1 MPGAL
6 AGITVVALEQ
16 AVAAPLATSRMADA
30 GARVIKLE
38 RPEGDFARGYDADV
52 DGQSTYFVWNNRG
65 KESCVVDLK
74 TPIDLALVE
83 ALLTEADVF
92 VQNLAPGATDRLGIG
107 AKRLRAH
114 FPRLIVCDISGY
126 APDTP
131 DYERKAYDLLM
142 QAEAGLASVTGSPT
156 SGPSRVGI
164 SICDIAT
171 GQAAYAAILEALLKR
186 ERSNEGAHIQ
196 VSLFDTIAEYMN
208 VPYLSRRYAGKEPRR
223 IGLAH
228 PSIAPY
234 GVFYATDGEI
244 LISIQNDREWQT
256 FCEAVLSQP
265 ELVHD
270 PRFALNTAR
279 AGNRDDLDRIIQARI
294 GEFPLE
300 TLAALLDR
308 HRIAYGR
315 ISTIAD
321 LVAHR
326 SATRTTVETPA
337 GKVEMLAPPAIVDG
351 ARARLGRVPALG
363 EHTEALRREFRPT
376 GPNKPASTAR
386 SV

>member
-6 AGITVVALEQ
+6 TGITVVALEQ
-16 AVAAPLATSRMADA
+16 AVAAPLATSRLADA

-74 TPIDLALVE
+74 APADLALVE
-83 ALLTEADVF
+83 ALLAEADVF
-92 VQNLAPGATDRLGIG
+92 VQNLAPGATGRLGLD
-107 AKRLRAH
+107 AKRLRAS
-114 FPRLIVCDISGY
+114 FPRIIVCDISGY
-126 APDTP
+126 APGTP

-142 QAEAGLASVTGSPT
+142 QAEAGLAGVTGSAT

-164 SICDIAT
+164 SICDIST

-186 ERSNEGAHIQ
+186 QGTNEGAHIQ

-208 VPYLSRRYAGKEPRR
+208 VPYLSRRYADREPRR
-223 IGLAH
+223 VGLAH

-256 FCEAVLSQP
+256 FCVAVLGQP
-265 ELVHD
+265 GLAHD
-270 PRFALNTAR
+270 QRFALNTAR
-279 AGNRDDLDRIIQARI
+279 TANRDDLDRIIQARI
-294 GEFPLE
+294 GEFA
-300 TLAALLDR
+300 TGDLAALLDR

-337 GKVEMLAPPAIVDG
+337 GEVEMLASPVIVDG
-351 ARARLGRVPALG
+351 ERARFGRVPALG
-363 EHTEALRREFRPT
+363 EHTEALRREF
-376 GPNKPASTAR
+376 KPAGPKSRASAVR
-386 SV
+386 